1 MKKSQVRS
9 SPVRQQQQQQ
19 QQQQR
24 QQPNS
29 ASRKREQLAQKN
41 EDDAD
46 LAMASPLVVLH
57 RSPNKNNT
65 HQRSEQ
71 RSEQRLDS
79 RSEQHDDLADS
90 GIVNSQANNAFDI
103 LGQVSNSKRR
113 SIAYMEKHC
122 RLTFLLP
129 PPSFQTLLHCL
140 SHVSPSIF

>member
-1 MKKSQVRS
+1 MRKQRAKDRLRRLTKSPAKVKKSQVRS
-9 SPVRQQQQQQ
+9 SPVRQQ

-71 RSEQRLDS
+71 RSEQRLES

-113 SIAYMEKHC
+113 SIAYMES
-122 RLTFLLP
+122 T
-129 PPSFQTLLHCL
+129 
-140 SHVSPSIF
+140 VV

>member
-1 MKKSQVRS
+1 MRKQRAKDRLRRLTKSPAKVKKSQVRS

-19 QQQQR
+19 QQR
-24 QQPNS
+24 QPNS

-71 RSEQRLDS
+71 RSEQRLES

-103 LGQVSNSKRR
+103 LGQVSNSKRKR
-113 SIAYMEKHC
+113 ASRIWKA
-122 RLTFLLP
+122 L
-129 PPSFQTLLHCL
+129 
-140 SHVSPSIF
+140 

>member
-1 MKKSQVRS
+1 MRKQRAKDRLRRLTKSPAKVKKSQVRS

-19 QQQQR
+19 QQRQ

-41 EDDAD
+41 ENDAD

-103 LGQVSNSKRR
+103 LGQVSNSKRKR
-113 SIAYMEKHC
+113 ASRIWKA
-122 RLTFLLP
+122 L
-129 PPSFQTLLHCL
+129 
-140 SHVSPSIF
+140 

>member
-1 MKKSQVRS
+1 MRKQRAKDRLRRLTKSPAKVKKSQVRS

-19 QQQQR
+19 QRQ

-41 EDDAD
+41 ENDAD

-65 HQRSEQ
+65 HQRSES
-71 RSEQRLDS
+71 RSEQRLES

-103 LGQVSNSKRR
+103 LGQVS
-113 SIAYMEKHC
+113 I
-122 RLTFLLP
+122 
-129 PPSFQTLLHCL
+129 L
-140 SHVSPSIF
+140 SEGASRIWKAL